1 MPKGGHRC
9 TVGAG
14 CWGAGFG
21 AAGWLT
27 ALAMLLVCGCQS
39 SSQGFHL
46 WNPFN
51 LKLLGGQTEVPVRVG
66 IAFEQKSALDPRRWI
81 EELRAEPWSRLAK
94 NLSHELK
101 RPVQV
106 EPLTVDQI
114 AYHLQSGRLQFALV
128 PGESLQRITEH
139 QCEFIPL
146 AAAQIAQRRGVI
158 VADADSGI
166 RTFGELKGKRFAF
179 GPKGDAI
186 ADIAAKAALQ
196 ANGVAVEDLRKE
208 ILPIPGTLQYHI
220 SSFEVA
226 KEVVYGGT
234 PAGVLDA
241 DEFETMSASG
251 GRFSW
256 RGFRLSRDQ
265 FNVIGYTE
273 PIAED
278 TLIDARFLAS
288 PSVNERTRDA
298 VRAMLVGLKDHDA
311 KALRDLGFARFDAAP

>member
-1 MPKGGHRC
+1 M
-9 TVGAG
+9 TL
-14 CWGAGFG
+14 
-21 AAGWLT
+21 AASVV
-27 ALAMLLVCGCQS
+27 LVASGCQS
-39 SSQGFHL
+39 SSQSFHL

-66 IAFEQKSALDPRRWI
+66 IVFEQKSALDPRRWI
-81 EELRAEPWSRLAK
+81 EELQAEPWNRLAR
-94 NLSHELK
+94 NLGHELN

-114 AYHLQSGRLQFALV
+114 AYHLQSGRLQYAIV
-128 PGESLQRITEH
+128 PGEAVQRIVDH
-139 QCEFIPL
+139 QCEFVQL
-146 AAAQIAQRRGVI
+146 AAAQVGQRRGVI

-179 GPKGDAI
+179 GPKGDAVL
-186 ADIAAKAALQ
+186 DSAAKAALE
-196 ANGVAVEDLRKE
+196 ANGVAIDDLRKE
-208 ILPIPGTLQYHI
+208 ILPIPGTLQHHI

-234 PAGVLDA
+234 TAGVLDA
-241 DEFETMSASG
+241 DEFSTMPASG
-251 GRFSW
+251 GRFTW

-288 PSVNERTRDA
+288 PSVDERTRGA
-298 VRAMLVGLKDHDA
+298 VRDMLVGLKVHDA
-311 KALRDLGFARFDAAP
+311 KALHDLGFARFDATQ